1 MVHAI
6 FCPAE
11 NIIAKETPMDH
22 EFIQRM
28 KDKLLEMKQEI
39 IQNLIHEDEDFRE
52 IAASNDQKDLVDV
65 ASSDIDKKILNAL
78 SSQDIKRLNLIESA
92 LGRIE
97 NGKYGFCLGTGK
109 PIPRERLEA
118 IPYALYTIEYQNEIE
133 RRNR

>member
-1 MVHAI
+1 
-6 FCPAE
+6 
-11 NIIAKETPMDH
+11 MDH